1 MLDLAPSEAAAVL
14 WVVWIVSWLIASV
27 WSSRTVKR
35 APILAQLPDRLVTLL
50 GGVLL
55 FARPHGGRA
64 TERGPWHLAATGNWI
79 LMLLVASGFVFA
91 WWARLH
97 LGRLW
102 SGTVTQQE
110 DHRIVDDGPYAIVR
124 HPIYA
129 GLLLSALATAALEGT
144 ARAFAGA
151 ALMSLGFFLKARLEE
166 RFLRDDLGAAYDEYR
181 RRVPMLVPFA
191 RF

>member
-1 MLDLAPSEAAAVL
+1 L
-14 WVVWIVSWLIASV
+14 WVVWLVSWLIASV

-35 APILAQLPDRLVTLL
+35 APFLLQLPDRLITLL

-55 FARPHGGRA
+55 FARPDGGRFA
-64 TERGPWHLAATGNWI
+64 ERPLWHLGGTGNWV
-79 LMLLVASGFVFA
+79 LLLLVASGFVFA

-97 LGRLW
+97 LGGLW
-102 SGTVTQQE
+102 SGTVTQKE

-129 GLLLSALATAALEGT
+129 GLLLSVFATAALENT
-144 ARAFAGA
+144 VRALAGA
-151 ALMSLGFFLKARLEE
+151 ALMSLGFFLKAKLEE
-166 RFLRDDLGAAYDEYR
+166 RFLRVDLGAAYDEYR

-191 RF
+191 RS